1 MREFDIT
8 VNGKTYSVQVV
19 EKTAGGTAAQMAPAK
34 PQPVQP
40 AVKRETKP
48 VAKTAAGSVVAPIP
62 GKLLSIQ
69 VKVGQT
75 VSRGDLICII
85 EAMKMENEVHSSA
98 DGTVVEIFASEG
110 NSLAV
115 NEPILRIE

>member
-19 EKTAGGTAAQMAPAK
+19 EKTAAAAQPAPVRS
-34 PQPVQP
+34 QPVQP
-40 AVKRETKP
+40 APKRETKP
-48 VAKTAAGSVVAPIP
+48 LGTTAAGSVAAPIP
-62 GKLLSIQ
+62 GKLLSVR

-75 VSRGDLICII
+75 VSRGDLLCII
-85 EAMKMENEVHSSA
+85 EAMKMENEVHSPA
-98 DGTVVEIFASEG
+98 DGTVVEILAPEG
-110 NSLAV
+110 KSLAV